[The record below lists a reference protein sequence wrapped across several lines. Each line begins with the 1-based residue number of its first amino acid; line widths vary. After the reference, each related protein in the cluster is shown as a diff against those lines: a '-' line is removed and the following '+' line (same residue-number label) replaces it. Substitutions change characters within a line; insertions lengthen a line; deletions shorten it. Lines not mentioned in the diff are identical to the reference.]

1 MLKNISFMDI
11 FDVCRVL
18 LGAISAEIVFMER
31 AAEHREHFLQRVM
44 VSSLGVLGF
53 ILLCIPMYWFRNTY
67 GGSGIAALI
76 TAVWWM
82 TTGIV
87 SMCCI
92 YYCYQVT
99 VCNLIFQCILGIAL
113 ENLVTLVLQ
122 YLVCKICFP
131 SLQTEHTALYVFITV
146 LFYAA
151 FDTMAYFLLVRK
163 SVRGQ
168 VVVKEDWRTF
178 LVYLTVYI
186 IITGMGNVTN
196 LIFHWSKKDG
206 DMFGGI
212 EMFTQSAVP
221 YFCIVV
227 NVIVNLVIVLLQNMT
242 YRILSLQKEKEMI
255 QVLQKEKEQQY
266 LLSKENVD
274 LINQKCHDLKRQI
287 RALQMVHGE
296 ERERL
301 FKETEEA
308 VQFYDAHIKTGNDVL
323 DTILTEKSF
332 VCARQGIRFSCNIHA
347 EKMDMIDVIDFYT
360 LISNGLDNAIECVSK
375 YENNE
380 KKVINVAVLERGS
393 MLHIFIDNYFDGELE
408 FRNGFPVT
416 SKEDKGYHGYG
427 VKSMQMIAKK
437 YSGDIRISVQNHT
450 FSLQIMLP
458 VEC

>member
-18 LGAISAEIVFMER
+18 FGAISAEIVFMER
-31 AAEHREHFLQRVM
+31 AAEHREHFLRRVLIGG
-44 VSSLGVLGF
+44 LGLCCF
-53 ILLCIPMYWFRNTY
+53 IFLCVPMYWSRRLGDLSVTL
-67 GGSGIAALI
+67 LI

-82 TTGIV
+82 LTGAV
-87 SMCCI
+87 SMCFI
-92 YYCYQVT
+92 YNCYQVT
-99 VCNLIFQCILGIAL
+99 VCNLMFQCILGIAL
-113 ENLVTLVLQ
+113 DNLVTMIFQ
-122 YLVCKICFP
+122 YLVCKIWFP
-131 SLQTEHTALYVFITV
+131 SLQTEHTVLYVFIAI

-151 FDTMAYFLLVRK
+151 FDLMAYLFFVRK
-163 SVRGQ
+163 NVRGQ
-168 VVVKEDWRTF
+168 LVVEDWRAFFIF
-178 LVYLTVYI
+178 LMIYI
-186 IITGMGNVTN
+186 FVSGMGDVSNV
-196 LIFHWSKKDG
+196 IFHWSQS
-206 DMFGGI
+206 GGKTYSNI
-212 EMFTQSAVP
+212 ELFTRSAVP
-221 YFCIVV
+221 YYCVAV
-227 NVIVNLVIVLLQNMT
+227 NVIVNLVIILLQNMT

-255 QVLQKEKEQQY
+255 QILQKEKEQQY
-266 LLSKENVD
+266 LFSKENVD

-332 VCARQGIRFSCNIHA
+332 VCARQGIRFSCNIRA
-347 EKMDMIDVIDFYT
+347 EKMDIIDVIDFYT
-360 LISNGLDNAIECVSK
+360 MLSNGLDNAIECVSR
-375 YENNE
+375 YEDDA

-408 FRNGFPVT
+408 IRNGFPVT

-437 YSGDIRISVQNHT
+437 HGGDIRISVKNHT

-458 VEC
+458 VE

>member
-31 AAEHREHFLQRVM
+31 AAEHREHFPQRVM

-151 FDTMAYFLLVRK
+151 FDTMAYFLFVRK

-178 LVYLTVYI
+178 LIYLTVYI
-186 IITGMGNVTN
+186 IITGMGDVTN

-221 YFCIVV
+221 SFCIVV

-266 LLSKENVD
+266 LFSKENVD

-332 VCARQGIRFSCNIHA
+332 VCTRKGIRFSCNIHA

-360 LISNGLDNAIECVSK
+360 MISNGLDNAIECVSK

-408 FRNGFPVT
+408 FRSGFPVT

-458 VEC
+458 VE